1 MISISLNDQVSPRLR
16 ALERLLPSRPL
27 MAAIGVASERVLRDH
42 FGRREQEPNKMGWP
56 SQHIWARIMRSTALD
71 QGSISDTS
79 VKVVVSDPVF
89 AMKVNGG
96 LVVPKGTSHRTGR
109 PLRFL
114 AIPMDAEA
122 YGESPKNRDDLRF
135 AIDSQLGP
143 VLLKAEGTLLR
154 RGRTKGQKVLK
165 QGKAFGGNI
174 LYRLIRRA
182 NIPAD
187 PKAMPPTEQFLE
199 AAGKVV
205 EKKVRETDAGGQI
218 T

>member
-42 FGRREQEPNKMGWP
+42 FTRRDQEPNQMGWP
-56 SQHIWARIMRSTALD
+56 KQHIWARIMRSTALD
-71 QGSISDTS
+71 RASISATS
-79 VKVVVSDPVF
+79 AKVVVSDPVF
-89 AMKVNGG
+89 GMKVYGG
-96 LVVPKGTSHRTGR
+96 TIVPKGTSHRTGR

-122 YGESPKNRDDLRF
+122 YGTSPKNRDDLRF
-135 AIDSQLGP
+135 SIDPEYGP
-143 VLLKAEGTLLR
+143 VLIKAEATLLR

-165 QGKAFGGNI
+165 QGKSVGGTL

-187 PKAMPPTEQFLE
+187 LKAMPATEQFT
-199 AAGKVV
+199 AAAEKVV
-205 EKKVRETDAGGQI
+205 EQKVRETGAGGAI